1 MHLETFFYT
10 QENAWSM
17 PSLPDLDSERTMVLA
32 FAAPEYIHNQEPLD
46 KLKQVF
52 PRSKLIGCSSA
63 GEIMQSSVADG
74 SIVVAVLRFDRTE
87 IKSATAPVPTSEDS
101 YSAGQSIAQQL
112 NSEGLKGVFVLSP
125 GTAVNGS
132 DLIKGI
138 HSIVPVTIPVT
149 GGLAADGGR
158 FEQTWTFIAGE
169 VYTNKVAAIGFY
181 GDRIRIGFGSGG
193 GWDIFGPERRVTS
206 SSGNV
211 LYALDDKPALALYKR
226 YLGDRARGLPA
237 TALLF
242 PLAIRSEDTNGGEVV
257 RTILSVDENQQSMT
271 FAGDIPAGSR
281 AQLMKAN
288 VDRLIDGALAAA
300 QRARL
305 ADVNGHEMLSIA
317 VSCVGRRFV
326 MSGRTDEELE
336 VTLDSMPQ
344 GVQQIGFY
352 SYGEI
357 APIEGKASDLH
368 NQTMTLT
375 TMYEA

>member
-17 PSLPDLDSERTMVLA
+17 PSLPDIDSEQTMVLA
-32 FAAPEYIHNQEPLD
+32 FAAPEYIHNPQPLD
-46 KLKQVF
+46 ELKHAF
-52 PRSKLIGCSSA
+52 PRSIFIGCSSA
-63 GEIMQSSVADG
+63 GEILQSSVADG
-74 SIVVAVLRFDRTE
+74 SIVVAALRFDHTE
-87 IKSATAPVPTSEDS
+87 INSAVAPVTASEDS
-101 YSAGQSIAQQL
+101 FSAGQSIAKQL
-112 NSEGLKGVFVLSP
+112 YSEDLRGVFVLSP

-132 DLIKGI
+132 DLIAGI
-138 HSIVPVTIPVT
+138 HSIVPEIVPVT

-158 FEQTWTFIAGE
+158 FERTWTIINGD
-169 VYTNKVAAIGFY
+169 VYTDKVAAIGFY

-193 GWDIFGPERRVTS
+193 GWDIFGPERRVTA

-226 YLGDRARGLPA
+226 YLGDRANGLPA

-242 PLAIRSEDTNGGEVV
+242 PLAIRSDDTNGREVV
-257 RTILSVDENQQSMT
+257 RTILSVDEDQQSMT
-271 FAGDIPAGSR
+271 FAGDIPTGSL
-281 AQLMKAN
+281 AKLMKAN

-300 QRARL
+300 QSARL

-317 VSCVGRRFV
+317 ISCVGRRFV

-336 VTLDSMPQ
+336 VTLDSMPR
-344 GVQQIGFY
+344 GAQQIGFY

-375 TMYEA
+375 TLYEA